1 MYKIKDAEFEIEEVK
16 HEEPLDHSTD
26 HVAVRPEIVN
36 AKVYKLK
43 SGFVKHSVYITLG
56 YIQQNGRNRPIE
68 IFINSKDLTKNAE
81 YAVLTRL
88 ISAIFRKSVNP
99 IFILEELSSI
109 HDPNGGYHSKG
120 KYIHSFYS
128 EIADVI
134 ERFFKEI
141 GCLEEK
147 EEAGSRD
154 HRETGR
160 AGLAPSPLETRETRI
175 PGTQSRMKS
184 RGQMSNPKR
193 QLTSK
198 RFNTSTTRFCPLDF
212 ELRLPFGLCHV
223 ALFGICLRGTG
234 I

>member
-16 HEEPLDHSTD
+16 HEEPLDNSTD

-36 AKVYKLK
+36 AKVYKLR

-88 ISAIFRKSVNP
+88 ISAIFRKSANP
-99 IFILEELSSI
+99 VFILEELSSI
-109 HDPNGGYHSKG
+109 HDPNGGYHRKG

-147 EEAGSRD
+147 DEG
-154 HRETGR
+154 T
-160 AGLAPSPLETRETRI
+160 LAPEVSEALAAAENKVNTEFQICPDCNQR
-175 PGTQSRMKS
+175 SVRMEN
-184 RGQMSNPKR
+184 GC
-193 QLTSK
+193 LTCIDPQCGYSK
-198 RFNTSTTRFCPLDF
+198 CDK
-212 ELRLPFGLCHV
+212 
-223 ALFGICLRGTG
+223 
-234 I
+234 